1 MGFWGF
7 GVLGSPVTKER
18 MIYQLVI
25 VVRVQVLDV
34 WYSVG
39 QIKNILNGEIFM
51 FQSIRYSQGTVH
63 LPL

>member
-1 MGFWGF
+1 
-7 GVLGSPVTKER
+7 

-25 VVRVQVLDV
+25 VVMVQVLDI

-39 QIKNILNGEIFM
+39 QIKNILNGEIAV
-51 FQSIRYSQGTVH
+51 FQSISYSQGMMVQ